1 MQAKKFKNWSA
12 EAFSWKYDGIPHD
25 FPADSEIFLESPKA
39 DHFAKHL
46 VDRELNRMNKP
57 TNSPL
62 REELTAKCFPTEE
75 VISQEQ
81 ALNINEEV
89 KAKAKKGRP
98 SKAKV
103 EEEFPDLN
111 ENDEK

>member
-1 MQAKKFKNWSA
+1 MEAKKFKNWSK
-12 EAFSWKYDGIPHD
+12 ESFTWKYNGVPHT
-25 FPADSEIFLESPKA
+25 FPAGMEIFLESPKA

-46 VDRELNRMNKP
+46 TDRELNRLQKP
-57 TNSPL
+57 TNAPE
-62 REELTAKCFPTEE
+62 RGELEARCFPVGE
-75 VISQEQ
+75 VINQEQ

-103 EEEFPDLN
+103 EEEFADLN
-111 ENDEK
+111 KK